1 MIFAEIYILNIIG
14 DFDLSIVEEVLL
26 FNLVVNIN
34 WLYYI
39 RMNTAV
45 LLWRFIVDLHFHG
58 FDLG

>member
-45 LLWRFIVDLHFHG
+45 LLGRFIVDLHFHG